1 MFGKGAIAP
10 FFYIIAVVNARKV
23 KTFLSGKTLFVVVGL
38 LAIPFVFLGNS
49 TVGSIFTNYG
59 TVNGLEVTQT
69 DIQSASGQIERQY
82 QSIFGDEFTIDQIDT
97 EQFVR
102 LLENQIIGQKI
113 IQSAARSNGLEI
125 SVDDAKREIIKFDDF
140 KDTDNKFSEAIFEA
154 TIRGAG
160 LLPEEYI
167 DLVQNSLSAN
177 NIIDTVNNANIIID
191 QERIDFIRAME
202 TKRDIKFIKADLN
215 EISDQ
220 QDASLIEAEEYYN
233 NNQLVFLSEEKRQFK
248 FIELKQS
255 TLQSDIQISD
265 ADILASYEDYVAQSK
280 ENIQKRISHIMLEK
294 ENFDDVDLAISILEE
309 TKSKILA
316 GELSFDKAV
325 ESLSQDD
332 ASIDLFGDL
341 GFSSGDAFPEEFEL
355 ALLEME
361 VGSISNVIELED
373 TIHIIKF
380 TELLSDELL
389 SYEEMIDSLSKELLD
404 LETADRVD
412 ELLANVEDQILSGAS
427 LANLELVLSS
437 SSQTTEP
444 IEQASLQEVFDGFD
458 NISAF
463 YSNNFQPGDIEVV
476 EQDDGF
482 VVIELTEIVNPQ
494 IELFENVVEKA
505 LAEVRTTKS
514 LVELNKVDEYAESV
528 LKNDSDQSL
537 PIGFNAET
545 FKEIIR
551 NSSIVSSDVLEKVF
565 SLQVGEYFNISSF
578 DGSKYWVF
586 ILEENEPSEFD
597 INEKSEL
604 YGEYFEQFNNQR
616 NSFLF
621 DQKLRENLKV
631 NIKNL
636 SPTES

>member
-1 MFGKGAIAP
+1 MLEKL
-10 FFYIIAVVNARKV
+10 RH
-23 KTFLSGKTLFVVVGL
+23 FLSGKTLFVVVGL

-140 KDTDNKFSEAIFEA
+140 KDADNKFSEAIFEA

-332 ASIDLFGDL
+332 ASIDLLGDL

-427 LANLELVLSS
+427 LANLELLLSS

-444 IEQASLQEVFDGFD
+444 IEQASLQEVFDGID

-545 FKEIIR
+545 FKEITR

>member
-1 MFGKGAIAP
+1 MLEKL
-10 FFYIIAVVNARKV
+10 RH
-23 KTFLSGKTLFVVVGL
+23 FLSGNTLFVVVGL

-82 QSIFGDEFTIDQIDT
+82 QSIFGDEFTIDQIDA

-437 SSQTTEP
+437 PSQTTEP
-444 IEQASLQEVFDGFD
+444 IEQASLQEMFDGFD

-545 FKEIIR
+545 FKEITR

>member
-1 MFGKGAIAP
+1 MLEKLR
-10 FFYIIAVVNARKV
+10 N
-23 KTFLSGKTLFVVVGL
+23 FLSGNTLFVVVGL

-82 QSIFGDEFTIDQIDT
+82 QSIFGDEFTIDQIDA

-125 SVDDAKREIIKFDDF
+125 SVDDAKKEIIKFDDF
-140 KDTDNKFSEAIFEA
+140 KDQDNKFSEAIFEA

-215 EISDQ
+215 EISDR

-294 ENFDDVDLAISILEE
+294 ENFDDVDQAIAILEE

-389 SYEEMIDSLSKELLD
+389 SYEEMTDSLRKELLD

-437 SSQTTEP
+437 PSLTTEP

-545 FKEIIR
+545 FKEITR

>member
-1 MFGKGAIAP
+1 MLEKL
-10 FFYIIAVVNARKV
+10 RH
-23 KTFLSGKTLFVVVGL
+23 FLSGKTLFVVVGL

-82 QSIFGDEFTIDQIDT
+82 QSIFGDEFTIDQIDA

-255 TLQSDIQISD
+255 TLQSDIQIND

-294 ENFDDVDLAISILEE
+294 ENFDDVDQAIAILEE

-389 SYEEMIDSLSKELLD
+389 SYEEMTDSLRKELLD

-437 SSQTTEP
+437 PSLTTEP

-505 LAEVRTTKS
+505 LAEVRATKS

-545 FKEIIR
+545 FKEITR

>member
-1 MFGKGAIAP
+1 MLEKL
-10 FFYIIAVVNARKV
+10 RH
-23 KTFLSGKTLFVVVGL
+23 FLSGKTLFVVVGL

-82 QSIFGDEFTIDQIDT
+82 QSIFGDEFTIDQIDA

-255 TLQSDIQISD
+255 TLQSDIQIND

-294 ENFDDVDLAISILEE
+294 ENFDDVDQAIAILEE

-389 SYEEMIDSLSKELLD
+389 SYEEMTDSLRKELLD

-412 ELLANVEDQILSGAS
+412 ELLVNVEDQILSGAS

-437 SSQTTEP
+437 PSLTTEP

-545 FKEIIR
+545 FKEITR

>member
-1 MFGKGAIAP
+1 MLEKLR
-10 FFYIIAVVNARKV
+10 N
-23 KTFLSGKTLFVVVGL
+23 FLSGNTLFVVVGL

-59 TVNGLEVTQT
+59 TVNGLEITQT

-82 QSIFGDEFTIDQIDT
+82 QSIFGDEFTIDQIDA

-215 EISDQ
+215 EISDR

-255 TLQSDIQISD
+255 TLQSDIQIND

-294 ENFDDVDLAISILEE
+294 ENFDDVDQAIAILEE

-332 ASIDLFGDL
+332 ASIDLLGDL

-427 LANLELVLSS
+427 LANLELLLSS

-444 IEQASLQEVFDGFD
+444 IEQASLQEVFDGID

-545 FKEIIR
+545 FKEITR

>member
-1 MFGKGAIAP
+1 MLEKLR
-10 FFYIIAVVNARKV
+10 N
-23 KTFLSGKTLFVVVGL
+23 FLSGNTLFVVVGL

-82 QSIFGDEFTIDQIDT
+82 QSIFGDEFTIDQIDA

-255 TLQSDIQISD
+255 TLQSDIQIND

-294 ENFDDVDLAISILEE
+294 ENFDDVDQAIAILEE

-389 SYEEMIDSLSKELLD
+389 SYEEMTDSLRKELLD

-437 SSQTTEP
+437 PSLTTEP

-545 FKEIIR
+545 FKEITR

>member
-1 MFGKGAIAP
+1 MLEKL
-10 FFYIIAVVNARKV
+10 RH
-23 KTFLSGKTLFVVVGL
+23 FLSGKTLFVVVGL

-82 QSIFGDEFTIDQIDT
+82 QSIFGDEFTIDQIDA

-140 KDTDNKFSEAIFEA
+140 KDQDNKFSEAIFEA

-255 TLQSDIQISD
+255 TLQSDIQIND

-294 ENFDDVDLAISILEE
+294 ENFDDVDQAIAILEE

-389 SYEEMIDSLSKELLD
+389 SYEEMTDSLRKELLD

-437 SSQTTEP
+437 PSLTTEP

-545 FKEIIR
+545 FKEITR

>member
-1 MFGKGAIAP
+1 MLEKL
-10 FFYIIAVVNARKV
+10 RH
-23 KTFLSGKTLFVVVGL
+23 FLSGKTLFVVVGL

-255 TLQSDIQISD
+255 TLQSDIQIID

-280 ENIQKRISHIMLEK
+280 ENIQRRISHIMLEK

-325 ESLSQDD
+325 ESFSQDD

-373 TIHIIKF
+373 TFHIIKF

-537 PIGFNAET
+537 PIGFNAQT
-545 FKEIIR
+545 FKAITR

>member
-1 MFGKGAIAP
+1 MLEKLR
-10 FFYIIAVVNARKV
+10 N
-23 KTFLSGKTLFVVVGL
+23 FLSGNTLFVVVGL

-82 QSIFGDEFTIDQIDT
+82 QSIFGDEFTIDQIDA

-125 SVDDAKREIIKFDDF
+125 SVDDAKKEIIKFDDF
-140 KDTDNKFSEAIFEA
+140 KDQDNKFSEAIFEA

-215 EISDQ
+215 EISDR

-255 TLQSDIQISD
+255 TLQSDIQIND

-294 ENFDDVDLAISILEE
+294 ENFDDVDQAIAILEE

-389 SYEEMIDSLSKELLD
+389 SYEEMTDSLRKELLD

-437 SSQTTEP
+437 PSLTTEP

-545 FKEIIR
+545 FKEITR

>member
-1 MFGKGAIAP
+1 MLEKLR
-10 FFYIIAVVNARKV
+10 N
-23 KTFLSGKTLFVVVGL
+23 FLSGNTLFVVVGL

-82 QSIFGDEFTIDQIDT
+82 QSIFGDEFTIDQIDA

-125 SVDDAKREIIKFDDF
+125 SVDDAKKEIIKFDDF
-140 KDTDNKFSEAIFEA
+140 KDQDNKFSEAIFEA

-191 QERIDFIRAME
+191 QERIDFIRAMG

-215 EISDQ
+215 EISDR

-255 TLQSDIQISD
+255 TLQSDIQIND

-294 ENFDDVDLAISILEE
+294 ENFDDVDQAIAILEE

-389 SYEEMIDSLSKELLD
+389 SYEEMTDSLRKELLD

-437 SSQTTEP
+437 PSLTTEP

-545 FKEIIR
+545 FKEITR

>member
-1 MFGKGAIAP
+1 MLEKL
-10 FFYIIAVVNARKV
+10 RH
-23 KTFLSGKTLFVVVGL
+23 FLSGNTLFVVVGL

-82 QSIFGDEFTIDQIDT
+82 QSIFGDEFTIDQIDA
-97 EQFVR
+97 EQFVS

-125 SVDDAKREIIKFDDF
+125 SVDDAKMEIIKFDDF
-140 KDTDNKFSEAIFEA
+140 KDTDNKFSEALFEA

-167 DLVQNSLSAN
+167 DLVQSSLSAN
-177 NIIDTVNNANIIID
+177 NIIDTVNNANIVID
-191 QERIDFIRAME
+191 KEKIDFIRAME

-248 FIELKQS
+248 FIELKEI
-255 TLQSDIQISD
+255 TLQSDIQIDD
-265 ADILASYEDYVAQSK
+265 ADILASYEEYALQSK
-280 ENIQKRISHIMLEK
+280 ENIQKRISHIMLDK
-294 ENFDDVDLAISILEE
+294 DNFDDADQAITILEQ
-309 TKSKILA
+309 TKSKILT

-325 ESLSQDD
+325 ESFSQDD
-332 ASIDLFGDL
+332 ASIDVFGDL

-373 TIHIIKF
+373 TIHLIRF

-389 SYEEMIDSLSKELLD
+389 SYEEMIGPLRKELLD
-404 LETADRVD
+404 LETANRLD

-437 SSQTTEP
+437 SIQTTKP
-444 IEQASLQEVFDGFD
+444 IEQESLQEEFDGLS

-463 YSNNFQPGDIEVV
+463 YSSNFQLGDIEVF

-482 VVIELTEIVNPQ
+482 IVIELAEIFNPQ
-494 IELFENVVEKA
+494 IEPFENVVETA

-514 LVELNKVDEYAESV
+514 LVELNKLDEYAESF
-528 LKNDSDQSL
+528 LINNSDQTL
-537 PIGFNAET
+537 PAGFTADT
-545 FKEIIR
+545 FKEITR

-565 SLQVGEYFNISSF
+565 SLQVGEYFDISSF
-578 DGSKYWVF
+578 DGSKYWVL

-597 INEKSEL
+597 VNEKSDI
-604 YGEYFEQFNNQR
+604 YSEYFEQFNNQR

-631 NIKNL
+631 NIKNI

>member
-1 MFGKGAIAP
+1 MLEKL
-10 FFYIIAVVNARKV
+10 RH
-23 KTFLSGKTLFVVVGL
+23 FLSGKTLFVVVGL

-332 ASIDLFGDL
+332 ASIDLLGDL

-545 FKEIIR
+545 FKEITR

>member
-1 MFGKGAIAP
+1 MLEKL
-10 FFYIIAVVNARKV
+10 RH
-23 KTFLSGKTLFVVVGL
+23 FLSGKTLFVVVGL

-294 ENFDDVDLAISILEE
+294 ENFDDVDAAISILEE

-404 LETADRVD
+404 LETADR
-412 ELLANVEDQILSGAS
+412 G
-427 LANLELVLSS
+427 
-437 SSQTTEP
+437 
-444 IEQASLQEVFDGFD
+444 
-458 NISAF
+458 
-463 YSNNFQPGDIEVV
+463 
-476 EQDDGF
+476 
-482 VVIELTEIVNPQ
+482 
-494 IELFENVVEKA
+494 
-505 LAEVRTTKS
+505 R
-514 LVELNKVDEYAESV
+514 
-528 LKNDSDQSL
+528 
-537 PIGFNAET
+537 
-545 FKEIIR
+545 
-551 NSSIVSSDVLEKVF
+551 
-565 SLQVGEYFNISSF
+565 
-578 DGSKYWVF
+578 
-586 ILEENEPSEFD
+586 
-597 INEKSEL
+597 
-604 YGEYFEQFNNQR
+604 
-616 NSFLF
+616 
-621 DQKLRENLKV
+621 
-631 NIKNL
+631 
-636 SPTES
+636 

>member
-1 MFGKGAIAP
+1 MLEKL
-10 FFYIIAVVNARKV
+10 RH
-23 KTFLSGKTLFVVVGL
+23 FLSGKTLFVVVGL

-82 QSIFGDEFTIDQIDT
+82 QSIFGDEFTIDQIDA

-140 KDTDNKFSEAIFEA
+140 KDTENKFSEAIFEA

-255 TLQSDIQISD
+255 TLQSDIQIND

-294 ENFDDVDLAISILEE
+294 ENFDDVDQAIAILEE

-389 SYEEMIDSLSKELLD
+389 SYEEMTDSLRKELLD

-437 SSQTTEP
+437 PSLTTEP

-505 LAEVRTTKS
+505 LAEVRKTKS

-545 FKEIIR
+545 FKAITR

>member
-1 MFGKGAIAP
+1 MLEKL
-10 FFYIIAVVNARKV
+10 RH
-23 KTFLSGKTLFVVVGL
+23 FLSGKTLFVVVGL

-82 QSIFGDEFTIDQIDT
+82 QSIFGDEFTIDQIDA

-255 TLQSDIQISD
+255 TLQSDIQIND

-294 ENFDDVDLAISILEE
+294 ENFDDVDQAIAILEE

-389 SYEEMIDSLSKELLD
+389 SYEEMIDSLRKELLD

-437 SSQTTEP
+437 PSLTTEP

-528 LKNDSDQSL
+528 LRNDSDQSL

-545 FKEIIR
+545 FKEITR

>member
-1 MFGKGAIAP
+1 MLEKL
-10 FFYIIAVVNARKV
+10 RH
-23 KTFLSGKTLFVVVGL
+23 FLSGKTLFVVVGL

-389 SYEEMIDSLSKELLD
+389 SYEEMIDSLRKELLD

-545 FKEIIR
+545 FKEITR

>member
-1 MFGKGAIAP
+1 MLEKL
-10 FFYIIAVVNARKV
+10 RH
-23 KTFLSGKTLFVVVGL
+23 FLSGKTLFVVVGL

-82 QSIFGDEFTIDQIDT
+82 QSIFGDEFTIDQIDAD
-97 EQFVR
+97 QFVR

-255 TLQSDIQISD
+255 TLQSDIQIND

-294 ENFDDVDLAISILEE
+294 ENFDDVDQAIAILEE

-389 SYEEMIDSLSKELLD
+389 SYEEMTDSLRKELLD

-437 SSQTTEP
+437 PSLTTEP

-545 FKEIIR
+545 FKEITR

>member
-1 MFGKGAIAP
+1 MLEKL
-10 FFYIIAVVNARKV
+10 RH
-23 KTFLSGKTLFVVVGL
+23 FLSGKTLFVVVGL

-82 QSIFGDEFTIDQIDT
+82 QSIFGDEFTIDQIDA

-140 KDTDNKFSEAIFEA
+140 KDQDNKFSEAIFEA

-215 EISDQ
+215 EISDR
-220 QDASLIEAEEYYN
+220 QDASLIEAGEYYN

-255 TLQSDIQISD
+255 TLQSDIQIND

-294 ENFDDVDLAISILEE
+294 ENFDDVDQAIAILEE

-389 SYEEMIDSLSKELLD
+389 SYEEMTDSLRKELLD

-494 IELFENVVEKA
+494 IELFENVAEKA

-545 FKEIIR
+545 FKEITR

>member
-1 MFGKGAIAP
+1 MLEKL
-10 FFYIIAVVNARKV
+10 RH
-23 KTFLSGKTLFVVVGL
+23 FLSGKTLFVVVGL

-545 FKEIIR
+545 FKEITR

>member
-1 MFGKGAIAP
+1 MLEKL
-10 FFYIIAVVNARKV
+10 RH
-23 KTFLSGKTLFVVVGL
+23 FLSGKTLFVVVGL

-125 SVDDAKREIIKFDDF
+125 SIDDAKREIIKFDDF

-332 ASIDLFGDL
+332 ASIDLLGDL

-427 LANLELVLSS
+427 LANLELLLSS

-444 IEQASLQEVFDGFD
+444 IEQASLQEVFDGID

-545 FKEIIR
+545 FKEITR

>member
-1 MFGKGAIAP
+1 MLEKL
-10 FFYIIAVVNARKV
+10 RH
-23 KTFLSGKTLFVVVGL
+23 FLSGNTLFVVVGL

-82 QSIFGDEFTIDQIDT
+82 QSIFGDEFTIDQIDA

-255 TLQSDIQISD
+255 TLQSDIQIND

-294 ENFDDVDLAISILEE
+294 ENFDDVDQAIAILEE

-389 SYEEMIDSLSKELLD
+389 SYEEMTDSLRKELLD

-437 SSQTTEP
+437 PSLTTEP

-545 FKEIIR
+545 FKEITR

>member
-1 MFGKGAIAP
+1 MLEKL
-10 FFYIIAVVNARKV
+10 RH
-23 KTFLSGKTLFVVVGL
+23 FLSGKTLFVVVGL

-82 QSIFGDEFTIDQIDT
+82 QSIFGDEFTIDQIDA

-255 TLQSDIQISD
+255 TLQSDIQIND

-294 ENFDDVDLAISILEE
+294 ENFDDVDQAIAILEE

-389 SYEEMIDSLSKELLD
+389 SYEEMTDSLRKELLD

-437 SSQTTEP
+437 PSLTTEP

-482 VVIELTEIVNPQ
+482 VVIELTKIVNPQ

-545 FKEIIR
+545 FKEITR

>member
-1 MFGKGAIAP
+1 MLEKL
-10 FFYIIAVVNARKV
+10 RH
-23 KTFLSGKTLFVVVGL
+23 FLSGKTLFVVVGL

-125 SVDDAKREIIKFDDF
+125 SIDDAKREIIKFDDF

-389 SYEEMIDSLSKELLD
+389 SYEEMIDSLRKELLD

-545 FKEIIR
+545 FKEITR

>member
-1 MFGKGAIAP
+1 MLEKL
-10 FFYIIAVVNARKV
+10 RH
-23 KTFLSGKTLFVVVGL
+23 FLSGNTLFVVVGL

-82 QSIFGDEFTIDQIDT
+82 QSIFGDEFTIDQIDA

-125 SVDDAKREIIKFDDF
+125 SLDDAKREIIKFDDF
-140 KDTDNKFSEAIFEA
+140 KDTDDKFSEAIFEA

-177 NIIDTVNNANIIID
+177 NIIDTVNNANILID

-248 FIELKQS
+248 FIEFKES
-255 TLQSDIQISD
+255 TLQSDIQIDD
-265 ADILASYEDYVAQSK
+265 ADILASYEDYAAQSK
-280 ENIQKRISHIMLEK
+280 QNIQKRISHIMLEK
-294 ENFDDVDLAISILEE
+294 DNFDDIDQAISTLEE
-309 TKSKILA
+309 TKSKIQA

-325 ESLSQDD
+325 ESLSQDE

-341 GFSSGDAFPEEFEL
+341 GFSSGDAFPKEFEL
-355 ALLEME
+355 ALIEME

-373 TIHIIKF
+373 TIHLIKF

-389 SYEEMIDSLSKELLD
+389 SYEEMIDSLRKELLD
-404 LETADRVD
+404 LETADRID

-437 SSQTTEP
+437 PSQITEP
-444 IEQASLQEVFDGFD
+444 IEQASLQEVFDGFS
-458 NISAF
+458 NISTF
-463 YSNNFQPGDIEVV
+463 YSNNFQPGDIEVI

-482 VVIELTEIVNPQ
+482 IVIELSAIVNPQ
-494 IELFENVVEKA
+494 IELFENIVEKA

-514 LVELNKVDEYAESV
+514 LVELNKVDEFAENF
-528 LKNDSDQSL
+528 LKNNSDQSL
-537 PIGFNAET
+537 PNGFKADT
-545 FKEIIR
+545 FREIAR

>member
-1 MFGKGAIAP
+1 MLEKLR
-10 FFYIIAVVNARKV
+10 N
-23 KTFLSGKTLFVVVGL
+23 FLSGNTLFVVVGL

-82 QSIFGDEFTIDQIDT
+82 QSIFGEEFTIDQIDA

-125 SVDDAKREIIKFDDF
+125 SVDDAKKEIIKFDDF
-140 KDTDNKFSEAIFEA
+140 KDQDNKFSEAIFEA

-215 EISDQ
+215 EISDR

-255 TLQSDIQISD
+255 TLQSDIQIND

-294 ENFDDVDLAISILEE
+294 ENFDDVDQAIAILEE

-389 SYEEMIDSLSKELLD
+389 SYEEMTDSLRKELLD

-437 SSQTTEP
+437 PSLTTEP

-545 FKEIIR
+545 FKEITR

>member
-1 MFGKGAIAP
+1 MLEKL
-10 FFYIIAVVNARKV
+10 RH
-23 KTFLSGKTLFVVVGL
+23 FLSGNTLFVVVGL

-373 TIHIIKF
+373 TFHIIKF

-389 SYEEMIDSLSKELLD
+389 SYEEMIDSLRKELLD

-545 FKEIIR
+545 FKEITR

>member
-1 MFGKGAIAP
+1 MLEKLR
-10 FFYIIAVVNARKV
+10 N
-23 KTFLSGKTLFVVVGL
+23 FLSGNTLFVVVGL

-82 QSIFGDEFTIDQIDT
+82 QSIFGDEFTIDQIDA

-125 SVDDAKREIIKFDDF
+125 SVDDAKKEIIKFDDF
-140 KDTDNKFSEAIFEA
+140 KDQDNKFSEAIFEA

-215 EISDQ
+215 EISDR

-255 TLQSDIQISD
+255 TLQSDIQIND
-265 ADILASYEDYVAQSK
+265 ADILASYKDYAAQSK

-294 ENFDDVDLAISILEE
+294 ENFDDVDQAVSILKE

-332 ASIDLFGDL
+332 ASIDVFGDL

-361 VGSISNVIELED
+361 LGSISNVIELED

-389 SYEEMIDSLSKELLD
+389 SYEEMIDSLRKELLD

-412 ELLANVEDQILSGAS
+412 ELLTNVEDQILSGSS
-427 LANLELVLSS
+427 LANLELILSS
-437 SSQTTEP
+437 PSQITDP
-444 IEQASLQEVFDGFD
+444 IEQATLQEVFDGFD
-458 NISAF
+458 NISAL

-482 VVIELTEIVNPQ
+482 IVIELTEIVNPQ

-537 PIGFNAET
+537 PIGFNADT
-545 FKEIIR
+545 FKEITR
-551 NSSIVSSDVLEKVF
+551 NSSIVSSDVLEQVF

-597 INEKSEL
+597 INEKIDL
-604 YGEYFEQFNNQR
+604 YGEYFEQFNSQR
-616 NSFLF
+616 NSLLF

>member
-1 MFGKGAIAP
+1 MLEKL
-10 FFYIIAVVNARKV
+10 RH
-23 KTFLSGKTLFVVVGL
+23 FLSGKTLFVVVGL

-82 QSIFGDEFTIDQIDT
+82 QSIFGDEFTIDQIDA

-220 QDASLIEAEEYYN
+220 QDASLIEAEEYYD

-255 TLQSDIQISD
+255 TLQSDIQIND

-545 FKEIIR
+545 FKEITR

>member
-1 MFGKGAIAP
+1 MLEKL
-10 FFYIIAVVNARKV
+10 RH
-23 KTFLSGKTLFVVVGL
+23 FLSGKTLFVVVGL

-82 QSIFGDEFTIDQIDT
+82 QSIFGDEFTIDQIDA

-255 TLQSDIQISD
+255 TLQSDIQIND

-294 ENFDDVDLAISILEE
+294 ENFDDVDQAIAILEE

-389 SYEEMIDSLSKELLD
+389 SYEEMTDSLRKELLD

-437 SSQTTEP
+437 PSLTTEP

-545 FKEIIR
+545 FKEITR

-604 YGEYFEQFNNQR
+604 YGEYYEQFNNQR

>member
-1 MFGKGAIAP
+1 MLEKL
-10 FFYIIAVVNARKV
+10 RH
-23 KTFLSGKTLFVVVGL
+23 FLSGKTLFVVVGL

-332 ASIDLFGDL
+332 ASIDLLGDL

-427 LANLELVLSS
+427 LANLELLLSS

-444 IEQASLQEVFDGFD
+444 IEQASLQEVFDGID

-545 FKEIIR
+545 FKEITR

>member
-1 MFGKGAIAP
+1 MLEKL
-10 FFYIIAVVNARKV
+10 RH
-23 KTFLSGKTLFVVVGL
+23 FLSGKTLFVVVGL

-140 KDTDNKFSEAIFEA
+140 KDADNKFSEAIFEA

-332 ASIDLFGDL
+332 ASIDLLGDL

-444 IEQASLQEVFDGFD
+444 IEQASLQEVFDGID

-545 FKEIIR
+545 FKEITR

>member
-1 MFGKGAIAP
+1 MLEKLR
-10 FFYIIAVVNARKV
+10 N
-23 KTFLSGKTLFVVVGL
+23 FLSGNTLFVVVGL

-82 QSIFGDEFTIDQIDT
+82 QSIFGDEFTIDQIDA

-255 TLQSDIQISD
+255 TLQSDIQIND

-294 ENFDDVDLAISILEE
+294 ENFDDVDQAIAILEE

-389 SYEEMIDSLSKELLD
+389 SYEEMTDSLRKELLD

-437 SSQTTEP
+437 PSLTTEP

-545 FKEIIR
+545 FKEITR

-597 INEKSEL
+597 INEKSDL

>member
-1 MFGKGAIAP
+1 MLEKL
-10 FFYIIAVVNARKV
+10 RH
-23 KTFLSGKTLFVVVGL
+23 FLSGKTLFVVVGL

-82 QSIFGDEFTIDQIDT
+82 QSIFGDEFTIDQIDA

-255 TLQSDIQISD
+255 TLQSDIQIND

-294 ENFDDVDLAISILEE
+294 ENFDDVDQAIAILEE

-389 SYEEMIDSLSKELLD
+389 SYEEMTDSLRKELLD

-437 SSQTTEP
+437 PSLTTEP

-545 FKEIIR
+545 FKEITR

>member
-1 MFGKGAIAP
+1 MLEKLR
-10 FFYIIAVVNARKV
+10 N
-23 KTFLSGKTLFVVVGL
+23 FLSGNTLFVVVGL

-82 QSIFGDEFTIDQIDT
+82 QSIFGDEFTIDQIDA

-125 SVDDAKREIIKFDDF
+125 SVDDAKKEIIKFDDF
-140 KDTDNKFSEAIFEA
+140 KDQDNKFSEAIFEA

-191 QERIDFIRAME
+191 QERIDFIRAMG

-215 EISDQ
+215 EISDR

-255 TLQSDIQISD
+255 TLQSDIQIND

-294 ENFDDVDLAISILEE
+294 ENFDDVDQAIAILEE

-316 GELSFDKAV
+316 SELSFDKAV

-389 SYEEMIDSLSKELLD
+389 SYEEMTDSLRKELLD

-437 SSQTTEP
+437 PSLTTEP

-545 FKEIIR
+545 FKEITR

>member
-1 MFGKGAIAP
+1 MLEKL
-10 FFYIIAVVNARKV
+10 RH
-23 KTFLSGKTLFVVVGL
+23 FLSGKTLFVVVGL

-255 TLQSDIQISD
+255 TLQSDIQIND

-389 SYEEMIDSLSKELLD
+389 SYEEMIDSLRKELLD

-545 FKEIIR
+545 FKEITR